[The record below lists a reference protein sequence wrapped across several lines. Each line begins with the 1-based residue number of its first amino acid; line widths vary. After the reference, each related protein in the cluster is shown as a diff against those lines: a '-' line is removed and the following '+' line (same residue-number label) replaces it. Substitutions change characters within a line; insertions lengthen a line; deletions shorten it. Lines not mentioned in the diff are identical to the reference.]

1 MIYAINLTLPQ
12 QFTQYARAKPNMEYN
27 ALMGLLIRQEGLLD
41 SFQRLAGNKAP
52 GVDGL
57 KKVDYAIGLENRF
70 RDLSSRILLSSLI
83 YAFVKDSGW
92 EPDGRKVQVRFCEG
106 DTG

>member
-1 MIYAINLTLPQ
+1 MTPDLK
-12 QFTQYARAKPNMEYN
+12 QFTQYARANPNLECN
-27 ALMGLLIRQEGLLD
+27 ALMGLLFRQEGLLD

-57 KKVDYAIGLENRF
+57 KKADSV
-70 RDLSSRILLSSLI
+70 LSSLI
-83 YAFVKDSGW
+83 YAIVKDSGW
-92 EPDGRKVQVRFCEG
+92 EPNGQKVQVRFCEG

>member
-1 MIYAINLTLPQ
+1 LEKHEPNTGLDTVMTPDLK

-70 RDLSSRILLSSLI
+70 RDLSFGVRLESLEK
-83 YAFVKDSGW
+83 AVLERD
-92 EPDGRKVQVRFCEG
+92 D
-106 DTG
+106 